1 MKGDC
6 MSILITGAAGY
17 IGSHTC
23 VELLSRGEDII
34 ALDNYVNSCSES
46 LKRVEEITGR
56 SFKIEECDIRD
67 AENLER
73 IFTENDIDI
82 VIHFAGLKA
91 VGESCVI
98 PLDYYDNNV
107 SGTVTMLEI
116 MKKHNVKRIIFSS
129 SATVYGDNKAPMT
142 EDMPTGKVTNPY
154 GRTKF
159 FIEEMLKDL
168 YASDNDWSMA
178 LLRYFNPIGAH
189 ESGLIGEDPNGIPNN
204 LMPRITRIASGK
216 PLDGGQTELT
226 VYGDDYDTPD
236 GTCIRDYIHVVD
248 LAIGH
253 VKAINYVRNHRGV
266 NAINLGTGKGY
277 SVFEL
282 INTFEEAT
290 GVKVPYRI
298 LPRRAGDLAEVYSS
312 PEKAKKVLGFETER
326 DLKKMCEDV
335 WRWVKNNPN
344 GYK

>member
-46 LKRVEEITGR
+46 LKRVKEITGR

-91 VGESCVI
+91 LGESCVI
-98 PLDYYDNNV
+98 PLDYYDNNM

-129 SATVYGDNKAPMT
+129 SATCTAT
-142 EDMPTGKVTNPY
+142 
-154 GRTKF
+154 TKR
-159 FIEEMLKDL
+159 L
-168 YASDNDWSMA
+168 
-178 LLRYFNPIGAH
+178 
-189 ESGLIGEDPNGIPNN
+189 
-204 LMPRITRIASGK
+204 
-216 PLDGGQTELT
+216 
-226 VYGDDYDTPD
+226 
-236 GTCIRDYIHVVD
+236 
-248 LAIGH
+248 
-253 VKAINYVRNHRGV
+253 
-266 NAINLGTGKGY
+266 
-277 SVFEL
+277 
-282 INTFEEAT
+282 
-290 GVKVPYRI
+290 
-298 LPRRAGDLAEVYSS
+298 
-312 PEKAKKVLGFETER
+312 
-326 DLKKMCEDV
+326 
-335 WRWVKNNPN
+335 
-344 GYK
+344 